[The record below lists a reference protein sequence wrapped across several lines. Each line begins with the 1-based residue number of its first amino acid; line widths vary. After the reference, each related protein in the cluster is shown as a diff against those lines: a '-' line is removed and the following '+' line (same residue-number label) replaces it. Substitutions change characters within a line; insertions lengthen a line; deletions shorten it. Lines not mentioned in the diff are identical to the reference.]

1 MSLSELARKFGT
13 DKLSHGYCDT
23 YETVL
28 QPFKDNSFNFLEIGV
43 FFGSSIKMWSNYFK
57 NATIYGADTFEGKQ
71 GNGNIF
77 DNADNFFNEVTNN
90 KDNYKNVELVKLD
103 QSNEEELKLFVQD
116 CNNKNIKF
124 KVILDDGSHLM
135 RDQQISF
142 FYLFD
147 LLEDGGIFI
156 MEDIHSSQDYPGYDV
171 LEDFSNTTRNIF
183 LKMKDNSENFR
194 SIYINDLNKC
204 DEISQQILKI
214 DNYFQNVDSQFSI
227 IYKKH

>member
-1 MSLSELARKFGT
+1 
-13 DKLSHGYCDT
+13 
-23 YETVL
+23 
-28 QPFKDNSFNFLEIGV
+28 
-43 FFGSSIKMWSNYFK
+43 
-57 NATIYGADTFEGKQ
+57 
-71 GNGNIF
+71 
-77 DNADNFFNEVTNN
+77 
-90 KDNYKNVELVKLD
+90 
-103 QSNEEELKLFVQD
+103 
-116 CNNKNIKF
+116 
-124 KVILDDGSHLM
+124 
-135 RDQQISF
+135 
-142 FYLFD
+142 
-147 LLEDGGIFI
+147 